1 MPNKT
6 AKYRLVRPVT
16 LVGLM
21 GCGKTTV
28 GARVA
33 NILGAPFRDADAEI
47 VKSASMEIPEIFEKL
62 GEAAFRDGERM
73 VIARLMGEGPMVLA
87 TGGGA
92 FMADETREAIN
103 AAGVAV
109 WLNADLDTLVE
120 RTSRKATRP
129 LLQNGNPRQILSD
142 LMAVR
147 YPIYAEAAVHVQST
161 SEGSADD
168 VAHTIVDALAK
179 HDQNVPAEFKVLEAL
194 S

>member
-1 MPNKT
+1 LPSKT
-6 AKYRLVRPVT
+6 AKYRLVRPVA

-33 NILGAPFRDADAEI
+33 NFLRAPFRDADAEI

-62 GEAAFRDGERM
+62 GEPAFRDGERM
-73 VIARLMGEGPMVLA
+73 VIARLMGEGAMVLA

-92 FMADETREAIN
+92 FMVEETRTAIN
-103 AAGVAV
+103 AAGAAV
-109 WLNADLDTLVE
+109 WLNADLDTLVD

-129 LLQNGNPRQILSD
+129 LLKKGDPRQILSD

-147 YPIYAEAAVHVQST
+147 YPVYAKAAIHVEST
-161 SEGSADD
+161 AEGSADD
-168 VAHTIVDALAK
+168 VADAIIDALLK
-179 HDQNVPAEFKVLEAL
+179 HDQNVPAELRLLQAL
-194 S
+194 